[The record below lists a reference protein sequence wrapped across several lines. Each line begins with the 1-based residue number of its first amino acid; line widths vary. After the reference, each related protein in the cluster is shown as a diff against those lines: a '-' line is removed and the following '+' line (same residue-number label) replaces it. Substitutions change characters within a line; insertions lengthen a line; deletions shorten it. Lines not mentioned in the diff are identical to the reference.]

1 MDYLLI
7 ILIAILSFLVGYFI
21 CQKRFKKINN
31 INNTTESFA
40 PLYSNNI
47 DNKTF
52 SNIQNEL
59 TNHESLNHDSENNTP
74 NIPSELNESQRL
86 EHMMNLNGSNEIQNI
101 NTFPDNN
108 IFESFY

>member
-7 ILIAILSFLVGYFI
+7 ILISILSFLVGYFI

-40 PLYSNNI
+40 PLHSNNF
-47 DNKTF
+47 DDKTF

-59 TNHESLNHDSENNTP
+59 MNQESLNNSENNTP
-74 NIPSELNESQRL
+74 NIPSEQNESQRL
-86 EHMMNLNGSNEIQNI
+86 EHMMNLNGNDEINNI
-101 NTFPDNN
+101 NAFSDNN